1 MDSKRSFILRKLSTT
16 FVVTT
21 MSSFLFVLAYGFVD
35 GFESEYD
42 RGNQLMGWF
51 FFYFICIG
59 VIILVYGNLVSIV
72 IEKLQTKWFPVH
84 NWLYILILGVFGL
97 ANGLLFPSFTFALLG
112 MMAALIYGIID
123 KWLYNR
129 MTRNRSIKVFFLIP
143 MAALLLCWGYFQYTS
158 PPKPPFTIE
167 DAVHF
172 ATSGE
177 GTEIE
182 LFPKTIGKWEGNIE
196 GYQVTRETKAIE
208 IGEEIYI
215 VSFIENWKKGKETGT
230 YLLSYKVERG
240 SLIFHSGQGEPAP
253 YY

>member
-1 MDSKRSFILRKLSTT
+1 MSFILRKLSTT
-16 FVVTT
+16 FVTT
-21 MSSFLFVLAYGFVD
+21 TIFTFLLVMAFRFVD
-35 GFESEYD
+35 GFEFGYNQ
-42 RGNQLMGWF
+42 GNQLIGWF
-51 FFYFICIG
+51 FFYFVYVG
-59 VIILVYGNLVSIV
+59 AIILVYGNVVSIV
-72 IEKLQTKWFPVH
+72 VEKLQTKWFPVH

-97 ANGLLFPSFTFALLG
+97 ANGLLFPSAPFAFLG
-112 MMAALIYGIID
+112 MLAAILYGIMD

-129 MTRNRSIKVFFLIP
+129 MIKNKSIKMFFLIP
-143 MAALLLCWGYFQYTS
+143 IVLILISYGFFQVTS
-158 PPKPPFTIE
+158 PTQPPFTME

-182 LFPKTIGKWEGNIE
+182 LFPKTIGKWEGQIE
-196 GYQVTRETKAIE
+196 GYQVTRETNAIE

-215 VSFIENWKKGKETGT
+215 VSFTENWKKGNETGT
-230 YLLSYKVERG
+230 YSLSYKVARS